1 MATPTLT
8 DVDMTYSNP
17 TNVDMANAIDDKL
30 RLITDFENDPRY
42 VAIMGRMTEDLA
54 GLRGAIGTAPGNLLQ
69 RFMAFTQ
76 GVSEAEIRMY
86 TALVRLYASH
96 KQEAAE
102 AAEMLEAGKAAN
114 KITAAKF
121 DETTKTLAHIDVNL
135 EKRGI
140 LFVERLR

>member
-1 MATPTLT
+1 MATPTST
-8 DVDMTYSNP
+8 DVDMTNSNP

-76 GVSEAEIRMY
+76 GVSEAEILMC

-102 AAEMLEAGKAAN
+102 AAEMLEAGKAVN